1 MQEHFYALDF
11 LGVGMILA
19 AVMLIS
25 WKIYLFKEKE
35 FYKDI
40 KKTRLFASVL

>member
-11 LGVGMILA
+11 LGMGMILA

-25 WKIYLFKEKE
+25 LKDLF
-35 FYKDI
+35 I
-40 KKTRLFASVL
+40 QRKKGIL